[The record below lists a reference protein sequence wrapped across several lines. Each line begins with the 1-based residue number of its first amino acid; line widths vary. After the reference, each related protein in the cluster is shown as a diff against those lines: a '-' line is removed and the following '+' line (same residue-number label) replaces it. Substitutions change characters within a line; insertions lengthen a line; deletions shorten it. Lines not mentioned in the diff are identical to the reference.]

1 VASEASRV
9 GGYFLLGHS
18 KRPPTPDPSPPRF
31 ARGEGNPSAVTSE
44 LRATLAIAAP
54 LAAANLAQMT
64 IGFTNAVMVG
74 RLGGVPLAAA
84 GLGASLY
91 VTIGIALQGIVS
103 ALAPLAAHALGAGD
117 REGAARIAGAL

>member
-1 VASEASRV
+1 MTNSR
-9 GGYFLLGHS
+9 
-18 KRPPTPDPSPPRF
+18 
-31 ARGEGNPSAVTSE
+31 SATTTE
-44 LRATLAIAAP
+44 LHATLAIAAP

-117 REGAARIAGAL
+117 REGAARIAGQGLGGARSLAPGGVLCAPD

>member
-1 VASEASRV
+1 MNR
-9 GGYFLLGHS
+9 
-18 KRPPTPDPSPPRF
+18 
-31 ARGEGNPSAVTSE
+31 SAIATE

-84 GLGASLY
+84 GLGASLS
-91 VTIGIALQGIVS
+91 VTIGITLQGIVT
-103 ALAPLAAHALGAGD
+103 ALAPLAAHALGSGD
-117 REGAARIAGAL
+117 RDGAARIAGQ

>member
-1 VASEASRV
+1 MTRAGSKQQMLPSR
-9 GGYFLLGHS
+9 
-18 KRPPTPDPSPPRF
+18 SPI
-31 ARGEGNPSAVTSE
+31 GTE

-54 LAAANLAQMT
+54 LAAANLAQMA
-64 IGFTNAVMVG
+64 IGFTNTVMVG

-84 GLGASLY
+84 GLRASLY

-117 REGAARIAGAL
+117 RDGGARIAGQGLALAVASAL